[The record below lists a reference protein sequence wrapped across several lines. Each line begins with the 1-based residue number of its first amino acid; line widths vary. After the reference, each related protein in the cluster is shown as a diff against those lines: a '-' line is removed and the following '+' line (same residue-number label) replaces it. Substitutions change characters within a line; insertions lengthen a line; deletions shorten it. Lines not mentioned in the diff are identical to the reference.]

1 MPTKFLT
8 RWKPG
13 DGDKNTIVIHTIIAI
28 AHKTEK
34 EKRKIIL
41 IKSLYTE
48 QYSQI
53 KLDLHPR
60 FHINRC
66 HFFIVTKI
74 KTKEKKKK
82 GTIYSMKN
90 SIPRI
95 SLILHN

>member
-1 MPTKFLT
+1 MSTKFRT

-53 KLDLHPR
+53 KLDLHPPR

-74 KTKEKKKK
+74 KTKEKKKRAQF
-82 GTIYSMKN
+82 IA
-90 SIPRI
+90 
-95 SLILHN
+95 